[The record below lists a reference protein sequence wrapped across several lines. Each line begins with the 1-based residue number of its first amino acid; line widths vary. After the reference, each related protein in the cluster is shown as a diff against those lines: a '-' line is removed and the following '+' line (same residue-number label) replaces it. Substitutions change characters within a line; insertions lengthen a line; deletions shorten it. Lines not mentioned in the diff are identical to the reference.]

1 MYAVHTVIAARKTV
15 QLAEDRTLI
24 EDGKPKGVAIAASLV
39 GSYTIGVCVNEC
51 KVQIWKEQVCAKTEN
66 VGDWKKP
73 VQ

>member
-15 QLAEDRTLI
+15 QLAEDQTLI

-39 GSYTIGVCVNEC
+39 GLYTIGVCVNEC

-66 VGDWKKP
+66 VGDWKKI